1 MYLLSVSTPLSL
13 TYLKRTFAIQQD
25 RTSFRSLASGES
37 KIIIRRVTSLYGV
50 IMLTVCLISE
60 HFNEFL

>member
-1 MYLLSVSTPLSL
+1 M
-13 TYLKRTFAIQQD
+13 QQD
-25 RTSFRSLASGES
+25 RTSFRTLASGES

-60 HFNEFL
+60 HLMSFYEWEIMFMYR